1 MQCLLV
7 ATLFLTLDPIIEM
20 NLELGPSGFNIEPVY
35 FLAQRLRVLVALLQ
49 MIRSKT
55 NKVDL
60 QGHSFPLFRAQF
72 AD

>member
-20 NLELGPSGFNIEPVY
+20 NLELGPSGFNVEPVY

-55 NKVDL
+55 
-60 QGHSFPLFRAQF
+60 
-72 AD
+72 